1 MNELEQK
8 LRTMVNEKETKLLPE
23 NLKKGVTLL
32 GVTGTL
38 EEGSGEVINTSDK
51 PVCHIFYS
59 DEDAKAFTGY
69 NPGDRALVY
78 GLGEEPFSLNID
90 SFAPDMGINTTTF
103 SNNNYNVL
111 TVYKTVK
118 LSSLMEFD
126 DGVEWTH
133 KQGSKTTACKF
144 WMTLTNTSCDITM
157 SGFITSLTNEM
168 HTYKFS
174 SDDGL
179 TYSFVGMY
187 DGNGKLLSTTDTDI
201 ARYIDEFRDNVSAKW
216 DSINII
222 SKFVCVAN
230 SRILK
235 KIYMYETEPVTYNGS
250 FYDVSLTDTIYFTDL
265 MRSTITNKYT
275 SLVAGNKPLLIQDLR
290 DLFDAVGFEEG
301 MVLYTDTDIV
311 YICNEHLIILCD
323 KDDKKYAGT
332 YSIRDAST
340 MTIYKYNLVSKE
352 YEQIQPI
359 GDVYTISDTNFIM
372 KCLELEG
379 VRYMAYYV
387 YTKDSETSEVK
398 HMVHYTDIWFADLS
412 LTNFVETQKRVANVG
427 KTLSLRE
434 DYLGLHGSA
443 ENVEFGSTAF
453 INEYVEGT
461 LKVGNIS
468 GDEEEQINAVLD
480 EIIGGVSDV

>member
-1 MNELEQK
+1 
-8 LRTMVNEKETKLLPE
+8 
-23 NLKKGVTLL
+23 
-32 GVTGTL
+32 
-38 EEGSGEVINTSDK
+38 
-51 PVCHIFYS
+51 
-59 DEDAKAFTGY
+59 
-69 NPGDRALVY
+69 
-78 GLGEEPFSLNID
+78 
-90 SFAPDMGINTTTF
+90 
-103 SNNNYNVL
+103 
-111 TVYKTVK
+111 
-118 LSSLMEFD
+118 
-126 DGVEWTH
+126 
-133 KQGSKTTACKF
+133 
-144 WMTLTNTSCDITM
+144 
-157 SGFITSLTNEM
+157 
-168 HTYKFS
+168 
-174 SDDGL
+174 
-179 TYSFVGMY
+179 
-187 DGNGKLLSTTDTDI
+187 
-201 ARYIDEFRDNVSAKW
+201 
-216 DSINII
+216 
-222 SKFVCVAN
+222 
-230 SRILK
+230 
-235 KIYMYETEPVTYNGS
+235 MYETEPVTYNGS

-275 SLVAGNKPLLIQDLR
+275 SLVAGSKPLLIQDLR

-311 YICNEHLIILCD
+311 YICNEHLVILCD

-332 YSIRDAST
+332 YSIGDAST
-340 MTIYKYNLVSKE
+340 ITIYKYNLVSKE

-359 GDVYTISDTNFIM
+359 GDIYVKNDTNFIM
-372 KCLELEG
+372 KCMELEG
-379 VRYMAYYV
+379 IRYMAYYV

-480 EIIGGVSDV
+480 EILGGVSDV